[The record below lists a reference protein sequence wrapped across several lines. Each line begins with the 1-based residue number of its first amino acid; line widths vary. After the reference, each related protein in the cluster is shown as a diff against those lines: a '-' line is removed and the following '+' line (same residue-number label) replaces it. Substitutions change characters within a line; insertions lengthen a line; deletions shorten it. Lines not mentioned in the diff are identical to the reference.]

1 MISCWRTPALR
12 LYGTDG
18 YRIVVLLMFELFFRF
33 QPSIGHGDHYNEL
46 TEKFPTARFSLWCNG
61 GTDVLEIEA
70 AGLGSFEDLQKEITS
85 TTNAH
90 LDGKIISKTYCQDK
104 FQLVARTCCCGSDH
118 KGTPISPMINRHNFM
133 RIPPLVLAGGWE
145 YHRLVGYDDNDLK
158 GLLKGLDRIGTA
170 EVLHKKSVHKGMTD
184 DTFLLSLSSL
194 FGQLT
199 EKQMKAMLS
208 AVEGGYYEVPK
219 QITADDLARKQ
230 GQPRSTL
237 EEHIR
242 KAESKIVLAM
252 APYMMMY
259 ARVPENPLINKTK
272 AAGATVGGRM
282 LKQVAMQM
290 AAKNKNT

>member
-1 MISCWRTPALR
+1 
-12 LYGTDG
+12 
-18 YRIVVLLMFELFFRF
+18 MFELFFRF
-33 QPSIGHGDHYNEL
+33 QPTAGHGDHYNLL
-46 TEKFPTARFSLWCNG
+46 TTKFPDARFSLWCNG
-61 GTDVLEIEA
+61 NTDVLEIEA
-70 AGLGSFEDLQKEITS
+70 AGFGSFEELQNEITTS
-85 TTNAH
+85 TKAH
-90 LDGKIISKTYCQDK
+90 LDGKIISKTYLQDK

-118 KGTPISPMINRHNFM
+118 KGTPISPIIQRHNFM

-158 GLLKGLDRIGTA
+158 GLLRGLDKIGAT
-170 EVLHKKSVHKGMTD
+170 EVLHKKSVSEGMTD
-184 DTFLLSLSSL
+184 DAFLLSLSSL

-199 EKQMKAMLS
+199 EKQMKAMIS
-208 AVEGGYYEVPK
+208 AIEGGYYEIPK
-219 QITADDLARKQ
+219 RITADELARKQ

-259 ARVPENPLINKTK
+259 ARVPENPLLNKTK

-282 LKQVAMQM
+282 MKQVAMQM
-290 AAKNKNT
+290 AAKSRNA

>member
-1 MISCWRTPALR
+1 L
-12 LYGTDG
+12 
-18 YRIVVLLMFELFFRF
+18 FELFFRF
-33 QPSIGHGDHYNEL
+33 QPTLGHGDHYNRL
-46 TEKFPTARFSLWCNG
+46 TTKFPTARFSLWCNG

-70 AGLGSFEDLQKEITS
+70 AGLASFEDLQKEITS

-118 KGTPISPMINRHNFM
+118 KGTPISPIIQRHNFM

-158 GLLKGLDRIGTA
+158 GLLRGLDRIGAT
-170 EVLHKKSVHKGMTD
+170 EVLHKKSVSEGMTD

-199 EKQMKAMLS
+199 EKQMKALLS
-208 AVEGGYYEVPK
+208 AIEGGYYEISK
-219 QITADDLARKQ
+219 RTTADDLARKQ

-259 ARVPENPLINKTK
+259 ARVPENPLMNKTK
-272 AAGATVGGRM
+272 AAGATVGARM
-282 LKQVAMQM
+282 MKQVAMQL
-290 AAKNKNT
+290 AAKSRNA

>member
-1 MISCWRTPALR
+1 MIVQ
-12 LYGTDG
+12 
-18 YRIVVLLMFELFFRF
+18 IMFELFFRF
-33 QPSIGHGDHYNEL
+33 QPGPGHGDQYNSL

-70 AGLGSFEDLQKEITS
+70 SGFSSYEELQKEITA
-85 TTNAH
+85 TTRAH
-90 LDGKIISKTYCQDK
+90 LDGKIISKTYMQDK
-104 FQLVARTCCCGSDH
+104 FQLVARTCCCSSDH
-118 KGTPISPMINRHNFM
+118 KGTPISPIINRAGFM

-158 GLLKGLDRIGTA
+158 GLLRGLDRIGTA
-170 EVLHKKSVHKGMTD
+170 EVLHKKSVSEGMTD

-199 EKQMKAMLS
+199 EKQMKALLT
-208 AVEGGYYEVPK
+208 AVENGYYEIPK
-219 QITADDLARKQ
+219 RITADDLARKQ

-259 ARVPENPLINKTK
+259 ARVPENPLMNKTK
-272 AAGATVGGRM
+272 GAGATVGARM
-282 LKQVAMQM
+282 MKQVAMQM
-290 AAKNKNT
+290 AAKSRNA

>member
-1 MISCWRTPALR
+1 
-12 LYGTDG
+12 
-18 YRIVVLLMFELFFRF
+18 MFELFFRF
-33 QPSIGHGDHYNEL
+33 QPSTGHGDHYNEL

-70 AGLGSFEDLQKEITS
+70 AGLGSFEELQKEITS
-85 TTNAH
+85 ATNAH

-158 GLLKGLDRIGTA
+158 GLLRGLDRIGTA
-170 EVLHKKSVHKGMTD
+170 EVLHKKSVSEGMTD

-199 EKQMKAMLS
+199 EKQMNALVT
-208 AVEGGYYEVPK
+208 AVEGGYYEIPK
-219 QITADDLARKQ
+219 RITADDLARKQ

-259 ARVPENPLINKTK
+259 ARVPENPLLNKTK
-272 AAGATVGGRM
+272 AAGATVGARM
-282 LKQVAMQM
+282 MKQVAMQM
-290 AAKNKNT
+290 AAKSRNA

>member
-1 MISCWRTPALR
+1 
-12 LYGTDG
+12 
-18 YRIVVLLMFELFFRF
+18 MFELFFRF
-33 QPSIGHGDHYNEL
+33 QPGPGHGDSYNEL

-70 AGLGSFEDLQKEITS
+70 AGLASFEELQKEITN
-85 TTNAH
+85 TTRAH

-118 KGTPISPMINRHNFM
+118 KGTPISPIINRNGFM
-133 RIPPLVLAGGWE
+133 RIPPLVLSAGWE

-158 GLLKGLDRIGTA
+158 GLLRGLDRIGTA
-170 EVLHKKSVHKGMTD
+170 EVLHKKNVSEGMTD

-199 EKQMKAMLS
+199 EKQMKALVN
-208 AVEGGYYEVPK
+208 AVENGYYEIPK
-219 QITADDLARKQ
+219 RITADELAKKQ

-259 ARVPENPLINKTK
+259 ARVPDNPLLNKTK

-290 AAKNKNT
+290 ASKKVNN